1 MLKLPGLIDPHVHL
15 REPGATH
22 KEDFDSGTASALA
35 GGVTMVLAMPN
46 TRPPIFD
53 GETLDLALRAAGQKA
68 RCDYAQFLG
77 AGPDTARVVA
87 GLAPRAAALKMYLD
101 ATFGQLR
108 LDDMTLW
115 SEHFASWPGDT
126 PIVTHSES
134 RSMAAAILMAHMYGK
149 PIHIAHISLREE
161 VLLIK
166 AARERG
172 IRVTCE
178 VCPHHLFLAEGGL
191 PLAPAGCDCC
201 SGGLSG
207 GRVEVRPRLATK
219 VDVDALWENMDVI
232 DCFATDHAP
241 HTLAEKDGENP
252 PPGFPGL
259 ETLLPLLLTAVS
271 EGRLTLDDIIRKSVT
286 NPRRIFN
293 LPEQPETWV
302 EVDENA
308 TYEIK
313 AAEMHSRCGWTPF
326 EGWKVKGRV
335 SKVVLRGRTAFEDG
349 KILAEPGYGKNIREN
364 KNG

>member
-22 KEDFDSGTASALA
+22 KEDYDSGTASALA
-35 GGVTMVLAMPN
+35 GGVTLVLAMPN

-53 GETLDLALRAAGQKA
+53 EDTLEAVLQSASRKA
-68 RCDYAQFLG
+68 RCDYAQFVG
-77 AGPDTARVVA
+77 AGPDNAAAVA
-87 GLAPRAAALKMYLD
+87 TLAPRAAALKMYLD

-115 SEHFASWPGDT
+115 MQHFSRWPGTT

-134 RSMAAAILMAHMYGK
+134 RSMGAAILMAHLYDK

-166 AARERG
+166 AAKERG
-172 IRVTCE
+172 IKVTCE

-191 PLAPAGCDCC
+191 PLSAAGDCC
-201 SGGLSG
+201 GDGLSG
-207 GRVEVRPRLATK
+207 GRSEVRPRLATAQ
-219 VDVDALWENMDVI
+219 DAQALWENLDVI

-259 ETLLPLLLTAVS
+259 ETMLPLLLTAVQ
-271 EGRLTLDDIIRKSVT
+271 ERRLTLEQLIEKLVT
-286 NPRRIFN
+286 NPRRIFH

-308 TYEIK
+308 LYEIR
-313 AAEMHSRCGWTPF
+313 AAELHSRCGWTPF
-326 EGWKVKGRV
+326 EGWKVQGRV
-335 SKVVLRGRTAFEDG
+335 TRVVLRGAEAFKDG
-349 KILAEPGYGKNIREN
+349 EVMAAPGFGKNIREL
-364 KNG
+364 